1 VNNDQGQRALWF
13 WRSLA
18 VAAVGCSAYLA
29 ARPAGNAALAALP
42 AECRPA
48 QKARPS
54 TQFAGEPQDGT
65 GQRPELDELLL
76 AIRAAR
82 PGPQRCAMLMR
93 LAHQPSLEAAA
104 VEMIGKLAQPHGEP
118 MESECAI
125 SALGELT
132 DATSLEVLLALSETQ
147 ASQYA
152 AVQAMARRPD
162 ATARKLLL
170 DIARDPER
178 PQRMAALTALTD
190 VAASEVVPLLIGAL
204 DTRSERDRYV
214 LVTCLGRTG
223 DPRALPRLAA
233 LLSGANRMDQVW
245 SIEALGLHQSK
256 GALALLLKQ
265 LSERPSLAPQV
276 VAALG
281 SIKMPEAEATLLQI
295 AEGSSPQ
302 LANGALS
309 ALMSHEGPA
318 VGACMLRLVG
328 SGKPQLAEFALN
340 YLSQHP
346 SDETAP
352 ALMKLCTA
360 GQQRACMASSEAW
373 VQRGGEEALD
383 GLLEL
388 AEQGGPSRS
397 SAMLALMRTPGGAED
412 ARALALEAL
421 SRGGMEGQA
430 AIEVLGNDDSP
441 EARRALL
448 GLATGNRG
456 VLSAQA
462 IGYLARDNS
471 PDTVRTLER
480 LVATSS
486 TDQVRSAALGA
497 LVQSGAASAGA
508 AVEAALQQGSPAVR
522 AQAAQA
528 LVELRGP
535 AAESALVAASRS
547 AEDNPELLGGL
558 SQALGQL
565 GTPGAAARL
574 AQIAGKGVPGASEQ
588 ALYGLA
594 QIAPERAGAL
604 AETLIQSK
612 DEGTRLS
619 ALGVSTQLDAATGAR
634 VVLTALRTS
643 DENLVRQAMERL
655 TFTNVSPS
663 ASREALERIR
673 ENSQLSEALRSE
685 AGAVLAGYPS
695 TIELRH

>member
-1 VNNDQGQRALWF
+1 MNNDQGPRALRLWK
-13 WRSLA
+13 SL
-18 VAAVGCSAYLA
+18 
-29 ARPAGNAALAALP
+29 ALAALGSTCYL
-42 AECRPA
+42 AVRPA
-48 QKARPS
+48 RGAEQAALPADCHAAQLHPAAA
-54 TQFAGEPQDGT
+54 QFAADPLLGSDLYGARE
-65 GQRPELDELLL
+65 ELLS
-76 AIRAAR
+76 AIRATR
-82 PGPQRCAMLMR
+82 PGAQRCAMLMR
-93 LAHQPSLEAAA
+93 LAHQPALDERSIALMSE
-104 VEMIGKLAQPHGEP
+104 LAMAHGEP
-118 MESECAI
+118 MQNECAI
-125 SALGELT
+125 SALGELA
-132 DATSLEVLLALSETQ
+132 DAASLETLLALAELQ

-152 AVQAMARRPD
+152 ALQAIARRPD
-162 ATARKLLL
+162 AAARKLLL
-170 DIARDPER
+170 ELAQDPER
-178 PQRMAALTALTD
+178 PERMAALTALTD
-190 VAASEVVPLLIGAL
+190 VAAPEVVPLLIAAL
-204 DTRSERDRYV
+204 DTRTERDRYV

-223 DPRALPRLAA
+223 DLRALPRLAA
-233 LLSGANRMDQVW
+233 LLASANRMDQVW

-265 LSERPSLAPQV
+265 LSERPSLAPMV

-281 SIKMPEAEATLLQI
+281 NIRTPEAEATLLQI
-295 AEGSSPQ
+295 AEGSSPV

-309 ALMSHEGPA
+309 ALMSHEGAA
-318 VGACMLRLVG
+318 VSACMLRLVA
-328 SGKPQLAEFALN
+328 SGKPQLADFALG

-352 ALMKLCTA
+352 TLMKLCTA
-360 GQQRACMASSEAW
+360 GQQRACLASSEAW

-421 SRGGMEGQA
+421 SHGGAEGQA

-441 EARRALL
+441 DAKRALL

-456 VLSAQA
+456 MLSAQA
-462 IGYLARDNS
+462 IGYLARDAS
-471 PDTVRTLER
+471 PETVRTLER

-486 TDQVRSAALGA
+486 PDEVRSAALGA

-508 AVEAALQQGSPAVR
+508 AVEAALQRGSPALR
-522 AQAAQA
+522 TQAAHA

-535 AAESALVAASRS
+535 DAESALVAASRS

-574 AQIAGKGVPGASEQ
+574 AQIAGKGLPGASEQ

-594 QIAPERAGAL
+594 QIAPERAGPL
-604 AETLIQSK
+604 VETLIQSK
-612 DEGTRLS
+612 DEGMRLS
-619 ALGVSTQLDAATGAR
+619 ALGISTQLDPATGAR

-655 TFTNVSPS
+655 SFSNVSPT

-673 ENSQLSEALRSE
+673 ENGQLSEALRSE
-685 AGAVLAGYPS
+685 ASAVLAGFPS
-695 TIELRH
+695 PTELRH